1 MKKLYF
7 LLILSVFTQMSKAQ
21 VPTCSLNPTFIAGPK
36 DGVYP
41 DSLTNFISGTVGQ
54 PYIQN
59 ITVKVPIDTIQGP
72 LKFCFNRVVLSTPT
86 NVANYN
92 LPPGLFFGS
101 STAAVAN
108 GTIAG
113 AVSLKF
119 PGNANNCASIYGT
132 PTTAGTYTLKLQ
144 TDTYAT
150 LQTIGNC
157 AASPNVNGGLN
168 LSTKVLG
175 YYIITISPL
184 AGINEVIN
192 SKSLELTNI
201 PNPFTGKTI
210 IKFNVKDQSSMDI
223 KVRDVLG
230 KTVFT
235 DNIKTK
241 FGENTYEFDGSK
253 LNSGIYFY
261 TISYKN
267 YSETKRMII
276 ASN

>member
-7 LLILSVFTQMSKAQ
+7 LLVLSALTQISKAQ

-36 DGVYP
+36 NGVYP
-41 DSLTNFISGTVGQ
+41 DSLTNFVSGTVGQ
-54 PYIQN
+54 AYVQN
-59 ITVKVPIDTIQGP
+59 ITVKVPLDTIQT

-86 NVANYN
+86 NVVNYN
-92 LPPGLFFGS
+92 LPPGLLFGS
-101 STAAVAN
+101 STAAAAN
-108 GTIAG
+108 GTVSG
-113 AVSLKF
+113 AISLKF

-157 AASPNVNGGLN
+157 TPSPNVAGGTKLN
-168 LSTKVLG
+168 TTVLG
-175 YYIITISPL
+175 YYIITILPP
-184 AGINEVIN
+184 AGINEVVN

-210 IKFNVKDQSSMDI
+210 IKFNVKDHSSMDI
-223 KVRDVLG
+223 KIRDVLG

-235 DNIKTK
+235 DIIKTK
-241 FGENTYEFDGSK
+241 FGENTFEFDGSK
-253 LNSGIYFY
+253 LNTGIYFY

>member
-7 LLILSVFTQMSKAQ
+7 LLILSAFTQISKAQ

-59 ITVKVPIDTIQGP
+59 ITVKVPLDTIQS

-108 GTIAG
+108 GTISG
-113 AVSLKF
+113 AISLKF

-132 PTTAGTYTLKLQ
+132 PTTAGTYTLRLQ

-150 LQTIGNC
+150 FTVGTC
-157 AASPNVNGGLN
+157 ASSPNINGGTKLN
-168 LSTKVLG
+168 TTILG

-184 AGINEVIN
+184 AGVNEVIN
-192 SKSLELTNI
+192 SKSLELTNV

-223 KVRDVLG
+223 KIRDVLG

-241 FGENTYEFDGSK
+241 FGENAYEFDGSK
-253 LNSGIYFY
+253 LNTGIYFY